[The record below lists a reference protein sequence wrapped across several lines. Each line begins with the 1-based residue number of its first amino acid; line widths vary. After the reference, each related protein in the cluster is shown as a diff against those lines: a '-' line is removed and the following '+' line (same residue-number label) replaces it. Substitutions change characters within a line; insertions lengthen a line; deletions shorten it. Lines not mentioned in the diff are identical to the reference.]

1 MNTSIIS
8 ENISAVSLLALTDTY
23 NNIDISKVL
32 NITGTDR
39 EVVNIIDAKEFVGFN
54 AENLWIINSSDSNL
68 VQYMQQNTTSNV
80 IVQEI

>member
-54 AENLWIINSSDSNL
+54 AENLWIISSSDSNL